1 MSSRWTRTVM
11 QEMLPHLQE
20 AEKDRQAAATAHFH
34 QVTTLLGRIT
44 IAVFGLSGILA
55 GVLAIVVSG
64 RLQRGLHVLKVGADT
79 LGAGNLEHR
88 IPVREQGRTGR
99 SGDRFQSIWAKAC
112 GRRRLEL
119 RQRQRELEVL
129 TDEAQSA
136 NRAKSQ
142 FLANMSHELRTPMNA
157 IIGYSEMLT
166 DEAEDLGL
174 QQFVPD
180 LKKIRTAGKQL
191 LALINDI
198 LDLSKIEAGK
208 VELHYEEFDVRDM
221 INDVAT
227 ISEPLAA
234 KNSNTL
240 GHEHRRRQN
249 VFRPDP
255 HPANPVQSVE

>member
-1 MSSRWTRTVM
+1 M
-11 QEMLPHLQE
+11 
-20 AEKDRQAAATAHFH
+20 
-34 QVTTLLGRIT
+34 
-44 IAVFGLSGILA
+44 
-55 GVLAIVVSG
+55 
-64 RLQRGLHVLKVGADT
+64 
-79 LGAGNLEHR
+79 
-88 IPVREQGRTGR
+88 
-99 SGDRFQSIWAKAC
+99 
-112 GRRRLEL
+112 
-119 RQRQRELEVL
+119 L

-174 QQFVPD
+174 HNFIPD

-208 VELHYEEFDVRDM
+208 VELHYEEFDLREM

-227 ISEPLAA
+227 ISEPSGRQELQYF
-234 KNSNTL
+234 
-240 GHEHRRRQN
+240 GHERRGRRQCT
-249 VFRPDP
+249 PI
-255 HPANPVQSVE
+255 